1 MSMNDWRRKISEAME
16 RIRTRYDFI
25 GRKTGAP
32 FLAIVYPPEV
42 EAAFLK
48 EWRTQCATLHPEIDM
63 RSVNEL
69 QVTHC
74 IITEIGAA
82 NIVSSMEVP
91 MPVSDPSDPQAEL
104 GGLWVSAVAAAV
116 ESRLAEPGKG
126 KPVVSLERLA
136 ALYPAAG
143 PRDVMQRLW
152 DSAQSLL
159 NGPVVVLI
167 SGHVMESRTYSFV
180 AQRDEFMY
188 RGDLLSRG
196 RRRSFEPCA

>member
-1 MSMNDWRRKISEAME
+1 MSLHDWRRKISEGIE

-32 FLAIVYPPEV
+32 FLALVYPSEV
-42 EAAFLK
+42 EGAFLK
-48 EWRTQCATLHPEIDM
+48 EWRTQCATLHPEIDV
-63 RSVNEL
+63 RSVNVLE
-69 QVTHC
+69 VTQR
-74 IITEIGAA
+74 IIAEIGAT
-82 NIVSSMEVP
+82 NIVSSMDDP
-91 MPVSDPSDPQAEL
+91 MPGSDPQAEL
-104 GGLWVSAVAAAV
+104 GGLWVTAVAEAL

-167 SGHVMESRTYSFV
+167 PGHVMESRTYSFV
-180 AQRDEFMY
+180 GKRDEFMY
-188 RGDLLSRG
+188 RGDLL
-196 RRRSFEPCA
+196 

>member
-1 MSMNDWRRKISEAME
+1 MGEPTLSTYDWRRKINEAIE
-16 RIRTRYDFI
+16 RIRTRYEFI

-32 FLAIVYPPEV
+32 FLALVYPPEV

-48 EWRTQCATLHPEIDM
+48 EWRTQCATLQPEIDV
-63 RSVNEL
+63 RPVNVLE
-69 QVTHC
+69 VTHR
-74 IITEIGAA
+74 IISDIGAS
-82 NIVSSMEVP
+82 NIVSSMDDP
-91 MPVSDPSDPQAEL
+91 MPGSDPQAEL
-104 GGLWVSAVAAAV
+104 GGLWVSAVAEAV

-167 SGHVMESRTYSFV
+167 PGQVMESRTYSFV
-180 AQRDEFMY
+180 AKHDEFMY
-188 RGDLLSRG
+188 RGDLL
-196 RRRSFEPCA
+196 